1 MMISKFTLVG
11 MAANKTKRLLGKKYI
26 ADFGVIVIIG
36 NGDKLDIKFLWTNC
50 VLMLLWRDIFNMG
63 MHANGIK
70 NSK

>member
-36 NGDKLDIKFLWTNC
+36 NGDKLDIKFL
-50 VLMLLWRDIFNMG
+50 
-63 MHANGIK
+63 
-70 NSK
+70 